1 VASGQ
6 GIARR
11 VGQVALPG
19 QLRSEIAPLLPVLLS
34 VNRQL
39 EWIDRDL
46 EHRLATPTPM
56 RSGALT
62 TILLLG
68 PQLALFPDRS
78 KRPGW

>member
-19 QLRSEIAPLLPVLLS
+19 QLRSEIAPLFPVLLS

-62 TILLLG
+62 TILLLD
-68 PQLALFPDRS
+68 PHAVP
-78 KRPGW
+78 